1 MGRNRLD
8 SIHVGK
14 PSRPSILEATRQKK
28 IINYLNAI
36 PNCQAESRT
45 QTGYGKK
52 GGADVFGCHNGRH
65 FELEVKQPKKE
76 PSKLQKEWLR
86 RWAETGAITGRV
98 EDVES
103 TRIVFK
109 SHGVEI

>member
-1 MGRNRLD
+1 M
-8 SIHVGK
+8 GK
-14 PSRPSILEATRQKK
+14 PSRPTVLESTRQKR

-36 PNCQAESRT
+36 PNCIAESRT

-52 GGADVFGCHNGRH
+52 GGADIFGCLDGRH

-76 PSKLQKEWLR
+76 PSRLQKEWLM

-98 EDVES
+98 EDIETMRV
-103 TRIVFK
+103 VFK
-109 SHGVEI
+109 SYGVDI